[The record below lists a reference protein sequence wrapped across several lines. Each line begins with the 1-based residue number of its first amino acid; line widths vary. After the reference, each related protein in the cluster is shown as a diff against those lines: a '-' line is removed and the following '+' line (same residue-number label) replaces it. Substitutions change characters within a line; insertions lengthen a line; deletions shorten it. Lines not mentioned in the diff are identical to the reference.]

1 MLSKSALT
9 SKRRK
14 VQNHWWE
21 LKEDVVTQFTKL
33 FTSAQ
38 FLKASDELCNTF
50 CIGCRIEGWEDEI
63 RQTISSVQT
72 GIPSPSNMKWE
83 DIPHVL
89 FESIPK
95 FKNID
100 DLPNVMIPRKRTWSH
115 NTIPQMK
122 WYRRYWMAMHLRV
135 SAVLLFF
142 RNCKDYLI
150 EITTTDEGK
159 CIMVEI
165 KKTFCKLQSECERWR
180 SCPGF
185 ETSIDCNR
193 KYETKWCNICTH
205 QFNRKLY

>member
-83 DIPHVL
+83 DIPRVL
-89 FESIPK
+89 VESIPK

-100 DLPNVMIPRKRTWSH
+100 DLPQCDDTEKEDLKSQYHATNEMISK
-115 NTIPQMK
+115 
-122 WYRRYWMAMHLRV
+122 
-135 SAVLLFF
+135 VL
-142 RNCKDYLI
+142 
-150 EITTTDEGK
+150 EGDNNNY
-159 CIMVEI
+159 VY
-165 KKTFCKLQSECERWR
+165 T
-180 SCPGF
+180 
-185 ETSIDCNR
+185 
-193 KYETKWCNICTH
+193 
-205 QFNRKLY
+205 